1 MRIRSPTRVF
11 RENFNN
17 EKEYKLSSGRSI
29 KFMCIENKE
38 LYSQQTK
45 AALIEKREF
54 ELTSQQLRSLV
65 EIMEEN
71 QILEVVIDNAK

>member
-1 MRIRSPTRVF
+1 
-11 RENFNN
+11 
-17 EKEYKLSSGRSI
+17 
-29 KFMCIENKE
+29 MCIENKE

-71 QILEVVIDNAK
+71 QILEVEIDNAK